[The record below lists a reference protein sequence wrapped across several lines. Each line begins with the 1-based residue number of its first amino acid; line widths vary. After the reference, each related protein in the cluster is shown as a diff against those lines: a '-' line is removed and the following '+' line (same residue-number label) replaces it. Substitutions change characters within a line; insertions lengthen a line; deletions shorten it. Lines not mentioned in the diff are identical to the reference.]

1 MSHVDDDDRLY
12 DPMAYDVMREMA
24 NLVIGRY
31 VVWERE
37 AETPSEAAHW
47 QEEWLRT
54 YEEVRAVNP
63 DSRSAVEAKT
73 AELTATYRSMPEHA
87 PAMTDW

>member
-1 MSHVDDDDRLY
+1 MGHVDDDDRLY

-31 VVWERE
+31 VAWERE
-37 AETPSEAAHW
+37 AKIPSEAAHW
-47 QEEWLRT
+47 QEERLRIRR
-54 YEEVRAVNP
+54 EVRAVNP

-73 AELTATYRSMPEHA
+73 EELTATYRGMPEHA
-87 PAMTDW
+87 PAID

>member
-1 MSHVDDDDRLY
+1 MNHVDDDDRLY

-31 VVWERE
+31 VAWERE
-37 AETPSEAAHW
+37 AKTPSEEAHW
-47 QEEWLRT
+47 QEARLRT
-54 YEEVRAVNP
+54 YDEVWAVDP

-73 AELTATYRSMPEHA
+73 AELTATYKSMPVHA
-87 PAMTDW
+87 PSIE

>member
-1 MSHVDDDDRLY
+1 MNHVDDDDRLY

-31 VVWERE
+31 VAWERE
-37 AETPSEAAHW
+37 AKTQSEEVRW
-47 QEEWLRT
+47 QGERLRT
-54 YEEVRAVNP
+54 YKEVRAVDP

-73 AELTATYRSMPEHA
+73 EELTATYRSMPEHA
-87 PAMTDW
+87 PTID